1 MARFER
7 SINKEKRLRNK
18 AYLEE
23 RLRALTEFRDLQF
36 LHGINPQNK
45 NILLEYMK
53 FLAHTDKTLKTA
65 SNIKG
70 NLKMFLTWNKEENG
84 DKFFKQINIKQATD
98 FFKWMKVQGYTEIRA
113 NVVKTDL
120 CDFAD
125 FLQFVLGREQYK
137 HDGTANRWFNYNGQF
152 WKKVVVEQDD
162 LNLPLRKPNYSDF
175 DVEFIDTLHVYLK
188 KKQDWMGVIIL
199 EYSILGP
206 YNLQLN
212 IDDEEFN
219 RQPSYVQSYFK
230 WREREGVPSDMKEV
244 CVMRNHKT
252 GEVMPMD
259 LPTLRSYAKMFSIFL
274 GKEFIIC

>member
-206 YNLQLN
+206 YILQLN
-212 IDDEEFN
+212 TDDEEFN

>member
-36 LHGINPQNK
+36 LYGINPQNK

-206 YNLQLN
+206 YILQLN

>member
-137 HDGTANRWFNYNGQF
+137 HDGTTNRWFNYNGQF

-206 YNLQLN
+206 YILQLN